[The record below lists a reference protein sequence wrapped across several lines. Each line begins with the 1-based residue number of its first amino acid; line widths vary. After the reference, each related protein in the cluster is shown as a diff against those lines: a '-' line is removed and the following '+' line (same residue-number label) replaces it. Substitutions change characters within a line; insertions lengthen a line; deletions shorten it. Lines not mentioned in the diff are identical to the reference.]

1 MTDKLNGCFF
11 LIEDDGWLEKY
22 NTFWNKVT
30 ADLKKEFD
38 SEPVY
43 NKDFLKTNKQIK
55 CNSWRWSYRFLWLK
69 NS

>member
-1 MTDKLNGCFF
+1 MTDKLNGCLFF
-11 LIEDDGWLEKY
+11 IEDDGWLEKY

-55 CNSWRWSYRFLWLK
+55 CK
-69 NS
+69 